1 MVVSYL
7 PPQHGNNTP
16 SVKPVSRV
24 PVPVPVPVLPVCQQ
38 ASAEVLVLVASIQTP
53 KPSPKGQGENFA
65 RLFSGLKMD
74 IPMDTVMD
82 CVRMEKTRV
91 RKSWKRGKGLVHES
105 RVRSRRAGNRSTSVP
120 VSSMRH
126 RPLVV
131 AVAVVV
137 AGCTPPDHHG
147 RRRLKERAKLPWLH
161 GTKSGLEAVF
171 LEGLEQHQGNEW
183 QSPSGAQVERSHA
196 LTNQER
202 RAMESLKGCKNNGHG
217 GGNEICAAHAHASK
231 GSNRYNPAII
241 PVTSEEKA
249 KGKKRLTAETREAGM
264 RPIEGQ

>member
-1 MVVSYL
+1 
-7 PPQHGNNTP
+7 
-16 SVKPVSRV
+16 
-24 PVPVPVPVLPVCQQ
+24 
-38 ASAEVLVLVASIQTP
+38 
-53 KPSPKGQGENFA
+53 
-65 RLFSGLKMD
+65 MD

-91 RKSWKRGKGLVHES
+91 RKSWKRGKGLVHDS

-131 AVAVVV
+131 AVAVVI

-171 LEGLEQHQGNEW
+171 LEGLEYARPYATVFWWDGASDAPTGNTNGW
-183 QSPSGAQVERSHA
+183 QSPSGAQVEGSHV
-196 LTNQER
+196 LTNKER
-202 RAMESLKGCKNNGHG
+202 QDMESLKGCKNNGHE
-217 GGNEICAAHAHASK
+217 GGNEICTAHAHASK
-231 GSNRYNPAII
+231 GRCVHSA
-241 PVTSEEKA
+241 TSSESV
-249 KGKKRLTAETREAGM
+249 G
-264 RPIEGQ
+264 I